1 MQDYKDAMKS
11 ADVLKKNTVN
21 MVRAAIKQ
29 YEVDQRVTLE
39 DDADIVKII
48 KKQVKMRADALEDFA
63 KAGRDDMVEGYKKE
77 IEILKSYLP
86 EEMGEEEIRAK
97 VREIAEKLGVEA
109 NMKNMGMLM
118 KSVMAFLAALVRMP
132 ARGWLAERACT
143 RQSSERGFSLTS
155 ASSMVRGWKS
165 AIPPPFGTEAMKLR
179 RPQSG
184 LRACRTRDLSPIF
197 VVFKMMSRVW
207 WSISTA

>member
-1 MQDYKDAMKS
+1 MGLKEQLMQDYKDAMKS

-48 KKQVKMRADALEDFA
+48 KKQVKMRADALADFT
-63 KAGRDDMVEGYKKE
+63 KAGREDMVDAYKKE
-77 IEILKSYLP
+77 IEILKGYLP

-97 VREIAEKLGVEA
+97 VKEIADKLGIEA

-118 KSVMAFLAALVRMP
+118 KNAMAELRDKADGSAVNKAVKEFL
-132 ARGWLAERACT
+132 
-143 RQSSERGFSLTS
+143 
-155 ASSMVRGWKS
+155 
-165 AIPPPFGTEAMKLR
+165 
-179 RPQSG
+179 SG
-184 LRACRTRDLSPIF
+184 
-197 VVFKMMSRVW
+197 K
-207 WSISTA
+207 

>member
-1 MQDYKDAMKS
+1 MRTSFYRFAFFLNQIIKEYAMGLKEQLMQDYKDAMKS

-86 EEMGEEEIRAK
+86 EEMGEEEIKAK
-97 VREIAEKLGVEA
+97 VKEIAEKLEIEA
-109 NMKNMGMLM
+109 NMKSMGKLM
-118 KSVMAFLAALVRMP
+118 KSVMAELKDKADGSAVNKAVKEFL
-132 ARGWLAERACT
+132 
-143 RQSSERGFSLTS
+143 
-155 ASSMVRGWKS
+155 
-165 AIPPPFGTEAMKLR
+165 
-179 RPQSG
+179 SG
-184 LRACRTRDLSPIF
+184 
-197 VVFKMMSRVW
+197 K
-207 WSISTA
+207 

>member
-11 ADVLKKNTVN
+11 ADSVKKETVN

-48 KKQVKMRADALEDFA
+48 KKQVKMRSDAIADFI
-63 KAGRDDMVEGYKKE
+63 KGGREDMVKGYQKE
-77 IEILKSYLP
+77 IDILKAYLP
-86 EEMGEEEIRAK
+86 EEMGEEEIKAK

-118 KSVMAFLAALVRMP
+118 KSAMAELKDKADGTAVNKAVKEFL
-132 ARGWLAERACT
+132 
-143 RQSSERGFSLTS
+143 
-155 ASSMVRGWKS
+155 
-165 AIPPPFGTEAMKLR
+165 
-179 RPQSG
+179 SG
-184 LRACRTRDLSPIF
+184 
-197 VVFKMMSRVW
+197 K
-207 WSISTA
+207 